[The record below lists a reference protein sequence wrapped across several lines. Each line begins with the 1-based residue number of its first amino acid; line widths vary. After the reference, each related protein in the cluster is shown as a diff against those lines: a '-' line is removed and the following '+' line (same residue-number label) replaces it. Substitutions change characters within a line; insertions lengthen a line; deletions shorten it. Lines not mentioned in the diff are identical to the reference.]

1 MLEMMRN
8 TDRAMSNIE
17 ATPEGFNMLRR
28 MYENVQEPL
37 MDATTMA
44 GDAGSD
50 GSNTF
55 AALLRTQVGNQT
67 RAQSTNQSTV
77 SSDSAT
83 GSPAPNTN
91 PLPNPWSSAG
101 IGVGQTNT
109 AWSNPFRDARPQTPT
124 GTARSSYP
132 LEGAFGAMPQDSNLL
147 NQLMQNPAVSQIMQ
161 SLLSNPQYMNEIL
174 GSNPQLRSMLDTN
187 SSLREMMQ
195 NPEFVHHLDSPETMQ
210 MLLTLQQSL
219 LSQQQQSTQGPGQTG
234 AGTGLFN
241 NMGLDT
247 LMNMFGGLS
256 TGSLAV
262 PNPPDVPPDE
272 LYAAQLSQLQEMG
285 FFDRQENIRALMA
298 TAGIVHAA
306 VERLLGNLG
315 R

>member
-1 MLEMMRN
+1 MNNPQMREIIDRNPELAHVLNDPSTLCQTLEAARNPELMLEMMRN

-37 MDATTMA
+37 MNATTMA

-50 GSNTF
+50 GSNPC

-109 AWSNPFRDARPQTPT
+109 AWSNPFGDARPQTPT

-132 LEGAFGAMPQDSNLL
+132 ELEGAFGAMPQDSNLL
-147 NQLMQNPAVSQIMQ
+147 NQLTQNPAVSQIMQ
-161 SLLSNPQYMNEIL
+161 SLLSNPQ
-174 GSNPQLRSMLDTN
+174 
-187 SSLREMMQ
+187 
-195 NPEFVHHLDSPETMQ
+195 
-210 MLLTLQQSL
+210 
-219 LSQQQQSTQGPGQTG
+219 
-234 AGTGLFN
+234 
-241 NMGLDT
+241 
-247 LMNMFGGLS
+247 
-256 TGSLAV
+256 
-262 PNPPDVPPDE
+262 
-272 LYAAQLSQLQEMG
+272 
-285 FFDRQENIRALMA
+285 
-298 TAGIVHAA
+298 
-306 VERLLGNLG
+306 
-315 R
+315 